1 MAPRPYRMTKR
12 AEATEETRRRIV
24 EATVSLHTT
33 KGFEATSWQDIAER
47 AEVAVGTVYYHFPTF
62 DELIPACSALGVQL
76 SAPPTTAIFRGLRSR
91 RARLEKLVREV
102 FAYYQRARGGIH
114 NVFREKDQISALV
127 KVVAEHRARMRELIL
142 AALGPSTTEAHA
154 DLVESL
160 LDFRVWESLTDR
172 GIGKEDAV
180 QAMVHLLGCVKSV
193 T

>member
-1 MAPRPYRMTKR
+1 MTKR

-33 KGFEATSWQDIAER
+33 KGFEATSWQDISER

-91 RARLEKLVREV
+91 KARLEKLVPEV
-102 FAYYQRARGGIH
+102 FAYFERARGGIH
-114 NVFREKDQISALV
+114 NVFREKDQIPALE
-127 KVVAEHRARMRELIL
+127 KVVAEHRARMRELIQ
-142 AALGPSTTEAHA
+142 AALGPSSTKDHA
-154 DLVESL
+154 DLVEAL

-172 GIGKEDAV
+172 GIGKEDSV
-180 QAMVHLLGCVKSV
+180 QVMVHLLGCVKSV